1 MDQAEN
7 ANINGLFG
15 LRGREGEQ
23 SRVEWIQYKIS
34 LFLAYTTLLPS
45 TPPPSSL
52 HPNRPLMI
60 GLAKDACP
68 LGTVL
73 IRRAT
78 KEDLVA
84 SKLLL
89 NNFQPQAASFNN
101 SYVSSSLFIFN
112 LKQHLLINVLFH
124 KNARIYTKLRCSYIV
139 RIQLAKMII

>member
-1 MDQAEN
+1 MYKKKKFNFKKRGKDLQLHL
-7 ANINGLFG
+7 NIMCYF
-15 LRGREGEQ
+15 
-23 SRVEWIQYKIS
+23 IYFI
-34 LFLAYTTLLPS
+34 FLPFQRTPS
-45 TPPPSSL
+45 FLQGKTRNVDPS
-52 HPNRPLMI
+52 HARPLMI

-68 LGTVL
+68 FGTVP

-139 RIQLAKMII
+139 RV

>member
-1 MDQAEN
+1 
-7 ANINGLFG
+7 
-15 LRGREGEQ
+15 
-23 SRVEWIQYKIS
+23 
-34 LFLAYTTLLPS
+34 
-45 TPPPSSL
+45 
-52 HPNRPLMI
+52 MI

-68 LGTVL
+68 LGTVP

-124 KNARIYTKLRCSYIV
+124 KNARIYTKLRCSYIEFSL
-139 RIQLAKMII
+139 RR